1 MTSQD
6 IAEVTQ
12 LLDAVEKA
20 DSRKP
25 LNDHLLIDL
34 HHGGRAG
41 FAGLTVY
48 KPDTKHPIA
57 YCQVSRGNDS
67 WALDL
72 VINPQHRGETR
83 ELGQGLL
90 TEAIRIISN
99 QGGGQL
105 QWWLFEPNET
115 HRFLA
120 SQINLKPLRDILQ
133 LRVELPLSKK
143 VIADT
148 KSISITPF
156 QVGKDDNDWLAVN
169 NRAFALHPAQGGWTH
184 ETLLTRQAEPWFDA
198 QGLLLHHI
206 DEQLV
211 GFCWTKLDRGSD
223 SLLGEIYVI
232 AVDPNHHKKG
242 LGRSLTV
249 AGLNHLTSKGATIG
263 MLYVDKNNFAA
274 IAMYSKIGF
283 STHHQEQAFVGEISP
298 STMQS

>member
-1 MTSQD
+1 MTAQD

-12 LLDAVEKA
+12 LLDAAEKA

-34 HHGGRAG
+34 HQGGRNG

-48 KPDTKHPIA
+48 KPETKHPIA

-83 ELGQGLL
+83 ELGEGLL

-120 SQINLKPLRDILQ
+120 SHINLKPSRDILQ

-143 VIADT
+143 LLPIQNLFQSLHFELAKT
-148 KSISITPF
+148 ITIGLRSITVHLPCIRHKAD
-156 QVGKDDNDWLAVN
+156 GRMELC
-169 NRAFALHPAQGGWTH
+169 
-184 ETLLTRQAEPWFDA
+184 
-198 QGLLLHHI
+198 HH
-206 DEQLV
+206 D
-211 GFCWTKLDRGSD
+211 K
-223 SLLGEIYVI
+223 
-232 AVDPNHHKKG
+232 PNHG
-242 LGRSLTV
+242 LMRRVFCFIT
-249 AGLNHLTSKGATIG
+249 LTS
-263 MLYVDKNNFAA
+263 N
-274 IAMYSKIGF
+274 
-283 STHHQEQAFVGEISP
+283 
-298 STMQS
+298 